1 VEVGGVSKGGER
13 QERHPEGE
21 NMPGVIM
28 ENGSRNGSH
37 TNHDRDQRPNGI
49 NGASHSLEK
58 TQDKGKGRVEP
69 QQNVTPTSPT
79 IPNGLGIDG
88 SVAEA
93 VRHQDSSHA
102 VSQDLQDRVG
112 QLPPEILHI
121 TQGYMPLSNL
131 ISRLAQKTHN
141 DLTDTIVQMAQM
153 ATPTS
158 VVNGNAS
165 YTSPVDDTSIENI
178 NKKLR
183 MLNFAQDAH
192 TEWVKALVITEW
204 SRKSEDVSKMID
216 LRVHIDTQKEF
227 YDSAIHEMSVLKRG
241 LLEARVPN
249 PDLKTALQVLS
260 TGKAPWMPEVCLIL
274 ISIKYA
280 DKSSLATLN
289 PLH

>member
-1 VEVGGVSKGGER
+1 VSKGGER
-13 QERHPEGE
+13 QEGDLEGE

-79 IPNGLGIDG
+79 IPNGLGING

-141 DLTDTIVQMAQM
+141 NLTDTILQMAQM
-153 ATPTS
+153 ATPAS

-165 YTSPVDDTSIENI
+165 YTPPVDDTSIENI

-280 DKSSLATLN
+280 DNSSLATLN

>member
-1 VEVGGVSKGGER
+1 MSKGGER
-13 QERHPEGE
+13 QEGDLEGE

-79 IPNGLGIDG
+79 IPNGLGING

-141 DLTDTIVQMAQM
+141 NLTDTILQMAQM
-153 ATPTS
+153 ATPAS

-165 YTSPVDDTSIENI
+165 YTPPVDDTSIENI

-280 DKSSLATLN
+280 DNSSLATLN